1 MLPVQW
7 LTKAS
12 NNLATII
19 EYIAE
24 RNDIAASELQDDI
37 ERATSQLPR
46 HPYLYRPGRVAGTR
60 EIVVHPNYLVVYRI
74 RPAVIE
80 IIAVLHSRQQ
90 YPAKSS

>member
-7 LTKAS
+7 LTKAR

-24 RNDIAASELQDDI
+24 RNDDAADELQDEI
-37 ERATSQLPR
+37 ERAASQLPQ

-60 EIVVHPNYLVVYRI
+60 ELVVHPNYVIVYRI
-74 RPAVIE
+74 KPAVIE
-80 IIAVLHSRQQ
+80 IVNVLHTRQQ
-90 YPAKSS
+90 YPAR

>member
-7 LTKAS
+7 LPKAGDQ
-12 NNLATII
+12 LATII

-24 RNDIAASELQDDI
+24 RNDSAALQLQEDI
-37 ERATSQLPR
+37 ERAASQLPQ
-46 HPYLYRPGRVAGTR
+46 HPYLYRLGRVAGTR

-80 IIAVLHSRQQ
+80 IVAVLHTRQQ
-90 YPAKSS
+90 YPAKSR

>member
-7 LTKAS
+7 LTKAR

-24 RNDIAASELQDDI
+24 RNDVAALELQDDI
-37 ERATSQLPR
+37 ERAASQLPQ

-60 EIVVHPNYLVVYRI
+60 EIVAHPNYLVVYRI

-80 IIAVLHSRQQ
+80 IVAVLHTRQQ
-90 YPAKSS
+90 YPAPR